1 MTERVRG
8 NRDQMQ
14 APFAFGHRDALLGR
28 QTAHEVTRAYEEA
41 LGITGIIFP
50 KGTIYIFPPDGIE
63 K

>member
-1 MTERVRG
+1 MTEWVRG

-14 APFAFGHRDALLGR
+14 APFAFAHRDALLGR

-41 LGITGIIFP
+41 LGFTAIISP
-50 KGTIYIFPPDGIE
+50 KGTIRIFPRNGIE